1 VLRAQS
7 NGDASWRP
15 GPFPFLFDFVAS
27 YPATARTSRLL
38 CTSLERMTQIRSC
51 IERASRLD
59 SQEERPAALEIDS
72 LLARRRRAGASES
85 GNECG
90 RSLRHLKNQ

>member
-1 VLRAQS
+1 
-7 NGDASWRP
+7 
-15 GPFPFLFDFVAS
+15 VAS

-59 SQEERPAALEIDS
+59 SQEERRAALEIDS
-72 LLARRRRAGASES
+72 LLARAGAALAQAKAETNA
-85 GNECG
+85 GD
-90 RSLRHLKNQ
+90 HYAI